1 LSGSGAGSSA
11 DFIATVREAWPSPL
25 DALVEVMA
33 CMGEMARTPEEMS
46 NHLAFLQID
55 LSDADFHRITAAH
68 FAGMRTEIRQLLEE
82 SAAAGEI
89 TECDPAALARAVQSM
104 ANGALLNWAI
114 HREGRAVDAIR
125 DDLGVL
131 LDAYRVRSRA

>member
-1 LSGSGAGSSA
+1 
-11 DFIATVREAWPSPL
+11 
-25 DALVEVMA
+25 
-33 CMGEMARTPEEMS
+33 
-46 NHLAFLQID
+46 
-55 LSDADFHRITAAH
+55 
-68 FAGMRTEIRQLLEE
+68 
-82 SAAAGEI
+82 
-89 TECDPAALARAVQSM
+89 M